1 MGFDLAIIGGGI
13 VGATIAALAR
23 IRRPL
28 ARIALLEQHLVGTGA
43 SLYGGA
49 LRVPLGTS
57 RTHRALTAR
66 SEDLFRAIEAWGG
79 PLPGRPLPIVWIVPA
94 TRREAF
100 AGCLTGASEAAG
112 PATRRALEARVP
124 GLALDPGDV
133 VLTGPPAWH
142 GNPGATAR
150 RLVGALRRQAGFV
163 AYEGFRVA
171 AVDVRPDGCDVVGAG
186 GDVLRSRQVVR
197 ATGPWLA
204 LPGAGAQ
211 PAGLR
216 TKKVSALHVDLAAR
230 DDDPAIVFVDDDAYL
245 LPDPDSGR
253 WIFCISSDE
262 WDVAPQRSGLGVSG
276 RDRAIAARVL
286 GRHAPALTA
295 LCRGGRV
302 FCDGYTDDR
311 LPLVACDPGTQRL
324 VHALGG
330 SGAGYRFAPAMA
342 EQALALLGL
351 EPGEAAEVPASMPQA
366 DLVPP

>member
-23 IRRPL
+23 IRQPE
-28 ARIALLEQHLVGTGA
+28 ARIVLVEQHLVGTGA

-49 LRVPLGTS
+49 LRVPLGAGEA
-57 RTHRALTAR
+57 HRALVAR
-66 SEDLFRAIEAWGG
+66 SERLFGTIEAWGG
-79 PLPGRPLPIVWIVPA
+79 PLPGRPLPIVWVVPA
-94 TRREAF
+94 ARRAAF
-100 AGCLTGASEAAG
+100 ATCLTGASEAAS

-124 GLALDPGDV
+124 GLALEPGDV

-150 RLVGALRRQAGFV
+150 RLVGILRRQPGFT
-163 AYEGFRVA
+163 AYEGFRVVA
-171 AVDVRPDGCDVVGAG
+171 IDVRADGCDILGTD
-186 GDVLRSRQVVR
+186 GDVLHSRQVIR

-204 LPGAGAQ
+204 LCGAGAQ

-216 TKKVSALHVDLAAR
+216 TKKVSALHVDLPAR
-230 DDDPAIVFVDDDAYL
+230 DDDPAIVFVEDDAYL
-245 LPDPDSGR
+245 LPDPDHGR

-262 WDVAPQRSGLGVSG
+262 WDVAPQRSGLGISG

-286 GRHAPALTA
+286 ARHAPALTA
-295 LCRGGRV
+295 RCRGGRV
-302 FCDGYTDDR
+302 FCDGYTEDR
-311 LPLVACDPGTQRL
+311 LPLIARAPGTKRL

-342 EQALALLGL
+342 DTALGLLGL
-351 EPGEAAEVPASMPQA
+351 GPADGAAAPASTAQA